1 MAEYFMHRGN
11 DLEATEDWNK
21 REAVIM
27 WMCVHVT
34 GGGWKEERRLNE
46 SGEVRDQKYLWKN
59 LYLLPWPHDCG
70 VMERS
75 CFYTRRLK
83 WKSLFP
89 MRVLENNWNGQG
101 SSTMWRVRGNKS
113 QKNTEEKGEDE
124 ERVDGCLWGDV
135 QGLQRTEAWREWLAP
150 VFQPLRDSPMASDPG
165 PKEGEWGGRVAGPFG
180 LHLEPE
186 EILNCSCC
194 SGTNLCKAARMS
206 SGHNC
211 LRESKY
217 MWQLSPKVAARSQV
231 KQLGIGKLPVAKR
244 PGNQGLCAAVWLW
257 QFFSLTWH
265 LPSSHVPKKKIK
277 K

>member
-21 REAVIM
+21 REAVVM

-124 ERVDGCLWGDV
+124 ERVDGCLWGDYPLSKDYRE
-135 QGLQRTEAWREWLAP
+135 QKHGENGLHQCFNHWETLRWRLT
-150 VFQPLRDSPMASDPG
+150 QDLRKGSG
-165 PKEGEWGGRVAGPFG
+165 EGEWQG
-180 LHLEPE
+180 HLGY
-186 EILNCSCC
+186 IW
-194 SGTNLCKAARMS
+194 NLK
-206 SGHNC
+206 
-211 LRESKY
+211 
-217 MWQLSPKVAARSQV
+217 RS
-231 KQLGIGKLPVAKR
+231 
-244 PGNQGLCAAVWLW
+244 
-257 QFFSLTWH
+257 
-265 LPSSHVPKKKIK
+265 
-277 K
+277 